1 MSISCLTT
9 THPLES
15 LTVKLSRTNPLQHI
29 LKYSNNSTAL
39 EHQRWS
45 VRNDAGNVTLDLKD
59 ISLSDDGIY
68 DCQVYNDWD
77 CKATQ
82 FILRVKGENAIFSIT
97 LIILIVEP
105 YTYII

>member
-1 MSISCLTT
+1 
-9 THPLES
+9 
-15 LTVKLSRTNPLQHI
+15 
-29 LKYSNNSTAL
+29 
-39 EHQRWS
+39 

-68 DCQVYNDWD
+68 DCQVYNDLD
-77 CKATQ
+77 CLKTTQ